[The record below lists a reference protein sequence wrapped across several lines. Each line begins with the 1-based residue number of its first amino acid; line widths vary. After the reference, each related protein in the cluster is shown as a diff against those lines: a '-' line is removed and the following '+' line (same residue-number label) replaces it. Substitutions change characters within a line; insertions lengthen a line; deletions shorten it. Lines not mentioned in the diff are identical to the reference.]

1 MYKKTVVSAR
11 HDWAP
16 HQAEKRQGKR
26 ARSLLQRS
34 SGIGAQCGPMMP
46 RLKVL
51 PSAPGI
57 MRQKQQ
63 THDGSLRLEGLKESC
78 RQRLRV
84 CHKKTAE

>member
-1 MYKKTVVSAR
+1 
-11 HDWAP
+11 
-16 HQAEKRQGKR
+16 
-26 ARSLLQRS
+26 
-34 SGIGAQCGPMMP
+34 MMT